1 MNYTGLYNPFKL
13 NRSLSDEDIKYQ
25 LRQDFTAMGAAD
37 AVALDDTV
45 VIKMNSTYLEL
56 VDKYYS
62 DRGMFEFFTVIMFF
76 LFFSVPFILMYL
88 LFFNP
93 ISRPD
98 TFPELFML
106 IFAVIT
112 SSVMARW
119 FYGFLRKSFFTWTHY
134 PVRFNRKTKMV
145 HVFKVGG
152 TILSVP
158 WNDIFFTRGRAGYGT
173 LPEWSIDGHILAD
186 DGKTVIDTFSLGFS
200 STRRELVKNWAF
212 VRSYME
218 VEDCLPDLADIVVLC
233 PPVAEKRESYL
244 FGLLYMIRIES
255 RLLWPITALAFPLFL
270 AGSVVRFI
278 VMRTCKIPRW
288 SQEVEEACEVS
299 ADDPI
304 NLSAA
309 NNPRHIWRYVLA
321 NQPQEEYNALYQR
334 QTQAV
339 ERLREKV
346 KAASRQQERIDELH
360 RTV

>member
-1 MNYTGLYNPFKL
+1 
-13 NRSLSDEDIKYQ
+13 
-25 LRQDFTAMGAAD
+25 
-37 AVALDDTV
+37 
-45 VIKMNSTYLEL
+45 
-56 VDKYYS
+56 
-62 DRGMFEFFTVIMFF
+62 MFEFFTVIMFF

-321 NQPQEEYNALYQR
+321 NQPLEEYNALYQR

-339 ERLREKV
+339 ERLRGKV
-346 KAASRQQERIDELH
+346 KAASRQQPK
-360 RTV
+360 